1 MGERGGAS
9 SCDIGPFQIKAIKG
23 KGGDKS
29 GEKGCGVAR
38 DPFYEPSYVGLR
50 HNENP

>member
-1 MGERGGAS
+1 MGEGGCEFLRYRAVPDKS
-9 SCDIGPFQIKAIKG
+9 DKG
-23 KGGDKS
+23 KGGDEP